1 MAPDKPM
8 LLRIP
13 PALADRIEAAATE
26 LRKRT
31 GEDIGRSEFA
41 RRLIEIGL
49 KQKPVKSSEGSVPC
63 S

>member
-1 MAPDKPM
+1 MAENKAM

-13 PALADRIEAAATE
+13 PALADRIEAAATA

-41 RRLIEIGL
+41 RRMIEIGL
-49 KQKPVKSSEGSVPC
+49 KQKPANSSEGSVP
-63 S
+63 